1 MAIAQAVCNT
11 FKQELLEGK
20 HNFANGGHTFKI
32 ALFTSSANLGAT
44 TTDYSTSNETTNTS
58 GTAYTAGGLALAGQ
72 SVTGGSGASTA
83 FVDFSTDPQWTS
95 ASFTARGA
103 MIYNTTTA
111 GGSGTTDAVCILN
124 FGSDFTATNGTFTV
138 QFPAPG
144 TSTAILRLS

>member
-1 MAIAQAVCNT
+1 MAISQAVCNT

-32 ALFTSSANLGAT
+32 ALFTSSASLGAT

-58 GTAYTAGGLALAGQ
+58 GSAYSAGGLALTGQ
-72 SVTGGSGASTA
+72 SVTGGSSASTA
-83 FVDFSTDPQWTS
+83 YVDFADAQWTS
-95 ASFTARGA
+95 ASFTANGA
-103 MIYNTTTA
+103 MIYNTTTN
-111 GGSGTTDAVCILN
+111 GGSGTTDAVCILA